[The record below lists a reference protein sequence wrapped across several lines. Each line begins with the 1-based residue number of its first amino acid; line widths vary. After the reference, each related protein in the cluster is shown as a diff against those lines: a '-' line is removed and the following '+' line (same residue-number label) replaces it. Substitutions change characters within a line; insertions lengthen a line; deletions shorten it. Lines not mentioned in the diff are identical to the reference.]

1 MPEATPTERI
11 RILEQRVAGLESLP
25 GRVTA
30 VERQIVQL
38 REEMR
43 DGFSAI
49 RQEMTSEVGGLRG
62 EFGEL
67 RGEFGELRGEFGE
80 LRGEFGELRGE
91 FGELRGEFGKLRGEF
106 GELRGEVD
114 ELRGEVDELRDK
126 VDKVRGE
133 LRAEIRAGD
142 EETRR
147 FMRVLHEEVIA
158 RIAAIGEGG
167 RRT

>member
-80 LRGEFGELRGE
+80 LRGEV
-91 FGELRGEFGKLRGEF
+91 
-106 GELRGEVD
+106 GELRGEVGELRGEVG